1 MNLRL
6 LPTRPMSLRTQVFL
20 FVTLVAVSAVG
31 ATAWLSVRLTS
42 SRLEQTLTTTA
53 ERDWAFVAAIRLY
66 GQNRGTWEGVSEVIY
81 ARFRADPHRQR
92 IRLTTADE
100 GVIVDTEVLAGRAAR
115 PVAARPV
122 EIDPRP
128 WLLLRWVDYP
138 DDAARQRRVVEAIAQ
153 YRRTVGVGTC
163 RTRSW
168 GPVIVERDAEDV
180 PRLADQGG
188 PEDQCHDA
196 GVTTAAESAQDRAT
210 VNACAEPISTAE
222 RCLEKAFTTRISEF
236 SAVPVKL
243 YLGAIDLPTLR
254 SVQGPVAIAVGGVIV
269 VALLGTAV
277 IATRIARPVR
287 ALTAASA
294 RVAGGEFGARV
305 TVGGSEELVRL
316 ATSFNRMAASL
327 EGADERQRRL
337 VADLAHELRTP
348 LSNLRGYI
356 EAIRD
361 GVFEPTDEVLASLH
375 EEAILQQRLVD
386 DLQDLALAESGALVY
401 HPADLDLADL
411 VEVSARAGQA
421 AAEQAGVRL
430 VVAPGHRLPVRADA
444 DRIRQVLGNLLSNAI
459 RHTPAGGTVTLQA
472 VADGDD
478 AVVTV
483 ADTGSGI
490 ASDELP
496 HVFDRLWRA
505 DAARGRDT
513 GGSGLGLAIARRLV
527 IDQGG
532 RIEAAS
538 ELGAGT
544 TMTITLPLRSR

>member
-1 MNLRL
+1 M
-6 LPTRPMSLRTQVFL
+6 TLRTQIFL

-31 ATAWLSVRLTS
+31 ATAWLSVRLTAG
-42 SRLEQTLTTTA
+42 RLERSLAAATEQDWVFA
-53 ERDWAFVAAIRLY
+53 ETIRVY
-66 GQNRGTWEGVSEVIY
+66 GQNTGIWEGISEVIY
-81 ARFRADPHRQR
+81 ARFRADPRQQR
-92 IRLTTADE
+92 IRLTTTDE
-100 GVIVDTEVLAGRAAR
+100 HVIVDTEVLAGRAAR
-115 PVAARPV
+115 PVAARPI

-128 WLLLRWVDYP
+128 WLSANWNRYP
-138 DDAARQRRVVEAIAQ
+138 DDAARRRRVVEAIAQ
-153 YRRTVGVGTC
+153 YRRTVGVATC
-163 RTRSW
+163 QTRATSQ
-168 GPVIVERDAEDV
+168 PAAVERDAEEV
-180 PRLADQGG
+180 PRLVDAENPDL
-188 PEDQCHDA
+188 PACRDA
-196 GVTTAAESAQDRAT
+196 GVTTAAESAQDTAM
-210 VNACAEPISTAE
+210 VNACPMPISGDF
-222 RCLEKAFTTRISEF
+222 RCLEKTFNTRISEF

-243 YLGAIDLPTLR
+243 YLGALDLPTLR
-254 SVQGPVAIAVGGVIV
+254 SVQGPVMFAAGGVIV

-277 IATRIARPVR
+277 IATRIVRPVR
-287 ALTAASA
+287 ALTVASA
-294 RVAGGEFGARV
+294 RVSGGEFGARV

-327 EGADERQRRL
+327 EEADERQRRL

-348 LSNLRGYI
+348 LANLRGYI

-411 VEVSARAGQA
+411 VEASARASQA
-421 AAEQAGVRL
+421 AAEQAGIRL
-430 VVAPGHRLPVRADA
+430 VVAPGDRVPVRVDA

-459 RHTPAGGTVTLQA
+459 RHTPAGGSVTLRA
-472 VADGDD
+472 VTDGED

-483 ADTGSGI
+483 ADTGTGI
-490 ASDELP
+490 AEDDLP

-538 ELGAGT
+538 EIGAGT
-544 TMTITLPLRSR
+544 TMTITLPLRSS